1 MIKIARSAAIVGGIV
16 LLASQFASAAPPVTP
31 PRRGMDSVRPTTD
44 TIRVAVNKLMGWQVG
59 IFGNVFEGLSFS
71 ESATLADALGLT
83 SIGGDSQQ
91 PISAQ
96 DKDKLDAN
104 ASSADIEFV
113 KARLNALGLKMTA
126 YRIES
131 IPDDDA
137 ARQKLFEFAHNLGV
151 ETIVTSTV
159 PSSLSAL
166 DGLAQK
172 NAMKVAIVSKDNP
185 AEAMHSIENLSPAIG
200 IDADFAGWMEH
211 GIRPVDGLAEVK
223 DRLMVVQLR
232 DRSRLGEQAH
242 DVRIGTGVADLQR
255 FLLQVAEAEP
265 QPQEQPDA
273 CVNCGRPYGGTKPL
287 FIALDVDPW
296 QVVIPTGPQPGE
308 SGGSFATL
316 WREAGDFEKAVRPAM
331 GYRVEEDARM
341 IPIASTDRLSAELK
355 RKIDAALPHQPTVKP
370 MQPRKLLVID
380 LCPAGAYYHDTI
392 ANADYAIQKMADYT
406 GAFTP
411 TFSNDLNNLKYP
423 NILKYDAVFLNSL
436 VGEVFIDPE
445 VLNGLIR
452 FVREGGGVA
461 AVHGTSFASMDL
473 PAFGDLIGAQS
484 GPHRVET
491 VTLKVD
497 DPNSPLTKQFASSPL
512 TAGMGGKDFTWTDE
526 FYHFLPTGPYSRDK
540 LHVLLSIDD
549 SKTDLSPWRVRPD
562 KDYGLVWVKRYG
574 AGRVFN
580 CALGHTPALFTT
592 PATAEMIFNG
602 IQFALGDLQVNT
614 TPSAMIQSTSNVVVS
629 K

>member
-1 MIKIARSAAIVGGIV
+1 MIKMVRRSAISGAIA
-16 LLASQFASAAPPVTP
+16 LLASQLVSAAPAKP
-31 PRRGMDSVRPTTD
+31 PRQGWDSVRPTTD

-59 IFGNVFEGLSFS
+59 IFGNVFQGLPFS
-71 ESATLADALGLT
+71 ESATLANALGLT

-91 PISAQ
+91 LISAQ
-96 DKDKLDAN
+96 NSHKLDVS
-104 ASSADIEFV
+104 ASPQDIEAV
-113 KARLNALGLKMTA
+113 KQRLEALGMKMTA
-126 YRIES
+126 YRVQS
-131 IPDDDA
+131 LPDDA
-137 ARQKLFEFAHNLGV
+137 AAQEKLLNFAHSLGA
-151 ETIVTSTV
+151 ETVVTETA
-159 PSSLSAL
+159 PSSLRGVDSA
-166 DGLAQK
+166 AQK
-172 NAMKVAIVSKDNP
+172 YGMKVAILSTGDPSELMRSLK
-185 AEAMHSIENLSPAIG
+185 NLSPAIG
-200 IDADFAGWMEH
+200 VDADFAGWMTH
-211 GIRPVDGLAEVK
+211 GIRPVDGLGMVK
-223 DRLMVVQLR
+223 DRLMAVQLR

-255 FLLQVAEAEP
+255 FLMKVAEAEP

-273 CVNCGRPYGGTKPL
+273 CVNCGRPYGGTKSL

-296 QVVIPTGPQPGE
+296 QIVIPTGPQAGI
-308 SGGSFATL
+308 SGGSFAAL
-316 WREAGDFEKAVRPAM
+316 WREAADFEKAARPAM
-331 GYRVEEDARM
+331 GYRVEQDARL
-341 IPIASTDRLSAELK
+341 IPTASTSRLSAELK
-355 RKIDAALPHQPTVKP
+355 QNIDAALPHQATVKP

-392 ANADYAIQKMADYT
+392 ANADYAIQKMAEYT

-445 VLNGLIR
+445 VLNGLLR
-452 FVREGGGVA
+452 FVRQGGGVA

-491 VTLKVD
+491 ATLKVE
-497 DPNSPLTKQFASSPL
+497 DPNSPLTRQFASSPL
-512 TAGMGGKDFTWTDE
+512 TASMGGTDFTWTDE
-526 FYHFLPTGPYSRDK
+526 FYHFLPTGPYSRDQ
-540 LHVLLSIDD
+540 LHILIGIDD
-549 SKTDLSPWRVRPD
+549 SKTDLSPWKVRPD
-562 KDYGLVWVKRYG
+562 KDYGLVWVKKYG

-602 IQFALGDLQVNT
+602 IQFALGDLPVDT
-614 TPSAMIQSTSNVVVS
+614 TPSAMIHSTSTMVAN